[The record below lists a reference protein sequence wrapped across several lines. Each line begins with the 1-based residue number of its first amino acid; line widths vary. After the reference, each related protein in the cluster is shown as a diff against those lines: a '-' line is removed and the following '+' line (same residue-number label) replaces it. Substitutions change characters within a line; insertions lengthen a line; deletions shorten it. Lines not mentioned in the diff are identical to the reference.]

1 MSLAENLLNSLDGTS
16 YQNAAL
22 SDQEEHIKVG
32 QDRVITV
39 PNALK
44 NIAVKGDKDI
54 ETVTFDCVRYWDGHD
69 LSTFA
74 IYINYILPNGDEG
87 TYIPESITRYED
99 VFSFDWEIGSEIT
112 YVPGKLTFWIVTKL
126 TDDSGVLIKQWSSFQ
141 NSDCTIAQGGDK
153 TYVPSQTDQD
163 VISQAISILRA
174 SAERAE
180 EQANIAT
187 EAAEKA
193 ASDATAAAE
202 EEVTLLVGELGVVQ
216 ETGISPTSVIS
227 QAGATRSFAHAL
239 NGKESGGA
247 VLCEEVSPVLH
258 PVVAGVRSRNLIP
271 FPYAFGTSTTEAGVT
286 FVANSDGSVTV
297 NGTAGGNIVMHIL
310 DISALDGDYF
320 ISGCP
325 AGGSENNYQII
336 VDENGIGVAQD
347 YGSGAKF
354 SASNGNTYSVI
365 IYITKGTVVS
375 NLVFKPMIN
384 KGTTAEPYTPYVADG
399 TAVKVTS
406 AGANLAQP
414 NNDLQKRG
422 CSVKVASDDKITLT
436 ATDGYDS
443 TYARVARILL
453 KANTEYTISIQDAK
467 NVQNAFLWKANTT
480 IGDVINS
487 EITYTPSKDEYFDLA
502 VYMPDHLP
510 VGSVASFYLM
520 VNEGSTAIPH
530 ERYNAGQTIDTAVGS
545 TIDLPSIAPY
555 MSVYTDT
562 EGTAVDVTYVKDT
575 NAVVQKLVNAIVA
588 LGGNV

>member
-163 VISQAISILRA
+163 VISQAISISRA

-193 ASDATAAAE
+193 ASDAKAAAE
-202 EEVTLLVGELGVVQ
+202 EEVTRLVGELGVVQ
-216 ETGISPTSVIS
+216 GTGISPTSVIS

-247 VLCEEVSPVLH
+247 VLCEDVSPVLH
-258 PVVAGVRSRNLIP
+258 PVVVGVRSGNLIP
-271 FPYAFGTSTTEAGVT
+271 FPFEITDFTLNGISVSANSSQKIIINGDCTGDTQAVIARFTLPIGTYTLNAIQPNAYTRVLLVKNGYLVFSYANVDSPYTFNVEYATDEYRIDFLALNGGAFSNSIYAVMLSPGTS
-286 FVANSDGSVTV
+286 
-297 NGTAGGNIVMHIL
+297 
-310 DISALDGDYF
+310 
-320 ISGCP
+320 
-325 AGGSENNYQII
+325 
-336 VDENGIGVAQD
+336 
-347 YGSGAKF
+347 
-354 SASNGNTYSVI
+354 
-365 IYITKGTVVS
+365 
-375 NLVFKPMIN
+375 
-384 KGTTAEPYTPYVADG
+384 AEPFSPFVPNG
-399 TAVKVTS
+399 TAVKVGSCGLNLFNTRLVSDSDSITITTPQGSS
-406 AGANLAQP
+406 AISSGKKLKEFAPSLKIGDSVTLSAKTTGTDKYIYLEGANVLWSFGGSLTVTDAVL
-414 NNDLQKRG
+414 NSTVLWY
-422 CSVKVASDDKITLT
+422 ASGINTTATISEVMLNKGLT
-436 ATDGYDS
+436 A
-443 TYARVARILL
+443 LPH
-453 KANTEYTISIQDAK
+453 
-467 NVQNAFLWKANTT
+467 
-480 IGDVINS
+480 
-487 EITYTPSKDEYFDLA
+487 TPY
-502 VYMPDHLP
+502 
-510 VGSVASFYLM
+510 
-520 VNEGSTAIPH
+520 I
-530 ERYNAGQTIDTAVGS
+530 AGQSIDTTVGS

>member
-1 MSLAENLLNSLDGTS
+1 MSLAQNLLNSLDGTS
-16 YQNAAL
+16 YQNVAL

-163 VISQAISILRA
+163 VISQAISISRA
-174 SAERAE
+174 SAEHAE

-193 ASDATAAAE
+193 ASDAKASAE
-202 EEVTLLVGELGVVQ
+202 EEVTRLVGELGVVQ
-216 ETGISPTSVIS
+216 GTGISPTSVIS

-258 PVVAGVRSRNLIP
+258 PVVVGVRSENLLLL
-271 FPYAFGTSTTEAGVT
+271 STGVT
-286 FVANSDGSVTV
+286 EPWSGNGITITATENKPSFILNGTPTESSYLGLGSVT
-297 NGTAGGNIVMHIL
+297 L
-310 DISALDGDYF
+310 GDNDYI
-320 ISGCP
+320 ISG
-325 AGGSENNYQII
+325 GTS
-336 VDENGIGVAQD
+336 D
-347 YGSGAKF
+347 YG
-354 SASNGNTYSVI
+354 
-365 IYITKGTVVS
+365 IYIGGFTLTDHGTGAIIDNNDKNSTKEWGVRVLAGITYDNVV
-375 NLVFKPMIN
+375 VKPMLRQA
-384 KGTTAEPYTPYVADG
+384 KEVRPFTPRVPNG

-406 AGANLAQP
+406 AGANLLYLS
-414 NNDLQKRG
+414 NTEVDIVG
-422 CSVKVASDDKITLT
+422 VHVKIVNGVVTISGT
-436 ATDGYDS
+436 ATASGGRLS
-443 TYARVARILL
+443 VLANVKLPAGTYVSQGSSLVYLSNSANNGIVAQANGNPFTLSEETTL
-453 KANTEYTISIQDAK
+453 KIGINFTAGVAYSESF
-467 NVQNAFLWKANTT
+467 NVW
-480 IGDVINS
+480 IN
-487 EITYTPSKDEYFDLA
+487 KDTA
-502 VYMPDHLP
+502 LP
-510 VGSVASFYLM
+510 YEPFKV
-520 VNEGSTAIPH
+520 
-530 ERYNAGQTIDTAVGS
+530 GQTIDATVGS